1 MLKSLFVL
9 LAVLLSSASCTA
21 PFKMARPSPE
31 SKAVLEPTGVE
42 TALILTAD
50 DFGRNH
56 ATNLGVIEG
65 IEQGLV
71 SSVALMP
78 VGSAVEEAYD
88 YISKHPE
95 LDVGVHLVLARDN
108 IEPKWKP
115 ILSPEEIPTLVES
128 DSTFSTSIWWVY
140 WYADDEDIEK
150 ELDAQIQAVLSRGID
165 PTSLSFHKG
174 FFQMHDPKTFSI
186 VIKLAKKYNLPVRR
200 QAILHDRGI
209 RKAGI
214 LSTDK
219 VVYDIGTYS
228 NRRKRK
234 KFLSSMDWLPRGITE
249 FVLHLA
255 VEGEDEKDV
264 RSRAAE
270 LKIITD
276 PSIKDYIKKKGIK
289 LIGFKPLRDLQRTLS
304 MKDEKKLDAGQPQK
318 EPQHEM
324 E

>member
-1 MLKSLFVL
+1 MSKKLFVL
-9 LAVLLSSASCTA
+9 IAISLSLASCTA

-31 SKAVLEPTGVE
+31 SKAVLEPIGAE

-50 DFGRNH
+50 DFGRNR
-56 ATNLGVIEG
+56 ATNLGIIRGV
-65 IEQGLV
+65 EQGMV
-71 SSVALMP
+71 TSVALMP

-88 YISKHPE
+88 YISEHPD
-95 LDVGVHLVLARDN
+95 LDVGIHLVLARDN

-115 ILSPEEIPTLVES
+115 ILPPKEIPTLVES
-128 DSTFSTSIWWVY
+128 DSAFSTSIWWVF
-140 WYADDEDIEK
+140 WQAGGSDIEK
-150 ELDAQIQAVLSRGID
+150 ELEAQIQAVLSRGID

-200 QAILHDRGI
+200 QTILHDRAI

-219 VVYDIGTYS
+219 IVYDFGTYS
-228 NRRKRK
+228 NRRKKK

-249 FVLHLA
+249 FILHLA

-264 RSRAAE
+264 KGRVAE

-276 PSIKDYIKKKGIK
+276 PAIQDYVRKRQIK
-289 LIGFKPLRDLQRTLS
+289 LIGFKPLRDHQRTIS
-304 MKDEKKLDAGQPQK
+304 TQDEGNRGNSKP
-318 EPQHEM
+318 
-324 E
+324 